1 MWGVYDKSR
10 IECISIHKC
19 LQYRVRK
26 SGGNEMK
33 RSFSPVN
40 SVTIWFNWSCLC
52 GKRWFDPEFRTA
64 WFDVRFLRS
73 DNCRCIVI
81 SGSVLLKDGESREEK
96 WEGSPY
102 SSYQMFWEVLGT
114 LLNEEYKSVGLKR
127 EVNMKGIEVRAM
139 TNTELLVFRPRRSLT
154 EEGRKVLNML
164 VTSEL
169 VRLQHLLQ
177 SSTLL

>member
-1 MWGVYDKSR
+1 
-10 IECISIHKC
+10 
-19 LQYRVRK
+19 
-26 SGGNEMK
+26 
-33 RSFSPVN
+33 
-40 SVTIWFNWSCLC
+40 
-52 GKRWFDPEFRTA
+52 
-64 WFDVRFLRS
+64 
-73 DNCRCIVI
+73 
-81 SGSVLLKDGESREEK
+81 
-96 WEGSPY
+96 
-102 SSYQMFWEVLGT
+102 MFWEVLGT

>member
-1 MWGVYDKSR
+1 M
-10 IECISIHKC
+10 
-19 LQYRVRK
+19 
-26 SGGNEMK
+26 
-33 RSFSPVN
+33 
-40 SVTIWFNWSCLC
+40 
-52 GKRWFDPEFRTA
+52 
-64 WFDVRFLRS
+64 
-73 DNCRCIVI
+73 
-81 SGSVLLKDGESREEK
+81 KDGESREEK

-127 EVNMKGIEVRAM
+127 EVNMKGTELRAM
-139 TNTELLVFRPRRSLT
+139 TNTELLVFRPRLSLT
-154 EEGRKVLNML
+154 EEGRKVLNTL

>member
-1 MWGVYDKSR
+1 MPTVSDLSVQ
-10 IECISIHKC
+10 SI
-19 LQYRVRK
+19 LSLFDSIDRVFVEK
-26 SGGNEMK
+26 DDLIQSSEQ
-33 RSFSPVN
+33 PDL
-40 SVTIWFNWSCLC
+40 I
-52 GKRWFDPEFRTA
+52 
-64 WFDVRFLRS
+64 
-73 DNCRCIVI
+73 CIVI

-114 LLNEEYKSVGLKR
+114 LLNEEYKS
-127 EVNMKGIEVRAM
+127 GIEVRAM

-154 EEGRKVLNML
+154 EEGRKVLNTL